1 MKKTY
6 TVISFGNYETK
17 ILISNF
23 IDGEIYPIYK
33 KSFLTKNC
41 YDNSKLID
49 KDLLL
54 KILEDNFKKIP
65 IDVRK
70 TKIIFNLPVKKLEI
84 QDYIS
89 NEFIIRDN
97 FTKNK
102 WLKIWNSSKKNN
114 FKKSLIEIDSKC
126 YSSLINSQETWPIPF
141 DKYIEKFSFRSKHY
155 FIETSIINSY
165 LEIAKKLLISVNSI
179 VCDSLVMNKLFSN
192 PNKRYKL
199 LLNVGHAESSF
210 ELYDNYVLIR
220 QETIGFGIKNLT
232 SKICEFASIDE
243 QTSIELLKIYRD
255 LAPIDKDLPLVNHFK
270 EKFMDYS
277 QTKINDISAI
287 IVKWLEKLISRING
301 HISTLNE
308 KSIEIDEIYIYSST
322 NIFKTWVDYIKK
334 ELYKFVNII
343 CLESN
348 FIGVDESKF
357 ISLVASM
364 IYFHQEINN

>member
-1 MKKTY
+1 MRKTY

-49 KDLLL
+49 RDLLF
-54 KILEDNFKKIP
+54 KILEDNIRKIP
-65 IDVRK
+65 INIRE
-70 TKIIFNLPVKKLEI
+70 TKIIFNLPIKKLQI
-84 QDYIS
+84 HDFIS

-97 FTKNK
+97 LTKNK
-102 WLKIWNSSKKNN
+102 WLKIWNSTKKNN
-114 FKKSLIEIDSKC
+114 NKKSLMEIDAKC
-126 YSSLINSQETWPIPF
+126 YSSFINSEERWPIPF
-141 DKYIEKFSFRSKHY
+141 NDYVEKFSFKSKHY
-155 FIETSIINSY
+155 LIETSTVNSY
-165 LEIAKKLLISVNSI
+165 LDLAKKLSINVNSI

-199 LLNVGHAESSF
+199 LLNIGHAESSF
-210 ELYDNYVLIR
+210 ELYDNYVLMN

-243 QTSIELLKIYRD
+243 HTSIELLKIYRD

-287 IVKWLEKLISRING
+287 IVKWLEKLISRINS
-301 HISTLNE
+301 HINLLNE
-308 KSIEIDEIYIYSST
+308 KNIEIDEIYIYSST

-348 FIGVDESKF
+348 FIGVEESKF